1 MLLQKICRKFRG
13 LFHDREIYDRGINLL
28 GEDFIAFEEFHY
40 EYSIFNRN
48 KKYRKKR
55 ERERETRANIKR
67 FESVFEKESFSRLW
81 RT

>member
-1 MLLQKICRKFRG
+1 M
-13 LFHDREIYDRGINLL
+13 NT
-28 GEDFIAFEEFHY
+28 A
-40 EYSIFNRN
+40 YSIVIRN
-48 KKYRKKR
+48 IVRR

>member
-28 GEDFIAFEEFHY
+28 GEELLSRSFIMNTA
-40 EYSIFNRN
+40 YSIVIRN
-48 KKYRKKR
+48 IVRR

>member
-28 GEDFIAFEEFHY
+28 GEELLSRSFIMNTA
-40 EYSIFNRN
+40 YSIVIRN
-48 KKYRKKR
+48 IVRR
-55 ERERETRANIKR
+55 ETERETRANIKR

>member
-55 ERERETRANIKR
+55 ERERDSCKH
-67 FESVFEKESFSRLW
+67 
-81 RT
+81 